1 MVHTGDAHEN
11 PGRPSNAERN
21 TWKRLARGLFHVYLA
36 LVPALAVVGWIT
48 LPETFSKDFLAVVNS
63 VPLVNALVLMATI
76 QGWFAFVVL
85 AGVLIRA
92 PANPWLALALTLD
105 TPAFLLAGA
114 FSAGTLDYSILLVE
128 GLVEIAAAGAAFGV
142 YTLRPNARTPKRK
155 ERDGSDAIW
164 FALIG
169 AIGAITIAVAL
180 TVAVAKAWNIGAAI
194 VVPIA
199 ILWNAVTYSR
209 LFGVLDEDEGTV
221 NKAMRG
227 FFVIVGF
234 GLPALILFG
243 HSIWLGMR

>member
-1 MVHTGDAHEN
+1 MALTRDAHEN
-11 PGRPSNAERN
+11 PGTRSNAAHN
-21 TWKRLARGLFHVYLA
+21 TWTRLARGLFRVYLA
-36 LVPALAVVGWIT
+36 FVPALAVVGWIT

-63 VPLVNALVLMATI
+63 VPLVNAILLLAI
-76 QGWFAFVVL
+76 FLGWFAFVVL

-92 PANPWLALALTLD
+92 PANPWLALVLAMD
-105 TPAFLLAGA
+105 TPALLLASA
-114 FSAGTLDYSILLVE
+114 ISAGTFDSSILLVD

-142 YTLRPNARTPKRK
+142 YALRPNATTRKRK
-155 ERDGSDAIW
+155 ERDGSHAIL

-169 AIGAITIAVAL
+169 AIGAITIAGAL
-180 TVAVAKAWNIGAAI
+180 TVAVAKTWNIGAAI

-209 LFGVLDEDEGTV
+209 LFGVFDEGEVPV

-234 GLPALILFG
+234 GLPVLILIG
-243 HSIWLGMR
+243 YGIWPGMR